1 MLEQRATQRAFQR
14 MNGTVHADVTG
25 LQFLRRPRQIA
36 GAHEGQEYFQ
46 FLERQFVIDLH
57 VVALMVEVR

>member
-1 MLEQRATQRAFQR
+1 M
-14 MNGTVHADVTG
+14 HADVAG
-25 LQFLRRPRQIA
+25 LQLLRRPRQIA

-57 VVALMVEVR
+57 VVALVIDVR